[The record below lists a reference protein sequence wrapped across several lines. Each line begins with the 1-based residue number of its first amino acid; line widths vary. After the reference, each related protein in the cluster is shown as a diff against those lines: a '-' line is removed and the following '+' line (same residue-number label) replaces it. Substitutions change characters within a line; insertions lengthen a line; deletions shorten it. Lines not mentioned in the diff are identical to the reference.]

1 MKKTIV
7 ETHKNEKISSTTE
20 TKEEEKKIVTK
31 VCSLFFLISK
41 ASKVRN
47 LSLRKQEKKEEIL
60 KEKVCHEYSPFIYL
74 HTFNFLKKIQKNDEN
89 QETTT
94 KKVSPLKRSATENLQ
109 EESETSPPKKQKIDH
124 PVVDKILE
132 NDNASNVPVPT
143 HEEITKTLEKTETT
157 TKDVAPTEN
166 KEVVTA

>member
-1 MKKTIV
+1 M
-7 ETHKNEKISSTTE
+7 NDF
-20 TKEEEKKIVTK
+20 
-31 VCSLFFLISK
+31 SLL
-41 ASKVRN
+41 
-47 LSLRKQEKKEEIL
+47 
-60 KEKVCHEYSPFIYL
+60 YIYL
-74 HTFNFLKKIQKNDEN
+74 LTHIQLLKQIQKNDEN
-89 QETTT
+89 QETETETT

-124 PVVDKILE
+124 PVVNKILE

>member
-1 MKKTIV
+1 MNDFSLLYTDLL
-7 ETHKNEKISSTTE
+7 THIQ
-20 TKEEEKKIVTK
+20 
-31 VCSLFFLISK
+31 LL
-41 ASKVRN
+41 
-47 LSLRKQEKKEEIL
+47 KQ
-60 KEKVCHEYSPFIYL
+60 
-74 HTFNFLKKIQKNDEN
+74 IQKNDEN
-89 QETTT
+89 QESETETT

-143 HEEITKTLEKTETT
+143 HEEIAKTFEKTETT